1 MNSTLFTFYYED
13 KNKDRIFS
21 KDHTECMQIC
31 CCLELEFRPSFLQ
44 GKVRDIIIIINIIFC
59 SEKRCFGGFSLLI
72 YHRCRQA
79 LIPIYFE
86 TKLTIAPPV
95 VLYFLKYISYSKD
108 CLRSVNHWNTTAF
121 WNFKKKYYK
130 LSTFPS
136 KKVIFH
142 CSVFSVNN
150 T

>member
-1 MNSTLFTFYYED
+1 MYADLLLLRAWVSTQFSARKGQRHHYYHQHRFLFW
-13 KNKDRIFS
+13 KKMLWGI
-21 KDHTECMQIC
+21 
-31 CCLELEFRPSFLQ
+31 
-44 GKVRDIIIIINIIFC
+44 
-59 SEKRCFGGFSLLI
+59 GGFSLLI

-108 CLRSVNHWNTTAF
+108 CLRLVNHWNTTAF

>member
-1 MNSTLFTFYYED
+1 MYADLLLLRAWVSTQFSARKGQRHHYYHQHRFLFW
-13 KNKDRIFS
+13 KKMLWGI
-21 KDHTECMQIC
+21 
-31 CCLELEFRPSFLQ
+31 
-44 GKVRDIIIIINIIFC
+44 
-59 SEKRCFGGFSLLI
+59 GGFSLLI

-150 T
+150 AWTINIVTGLPAWVKTLW